1 MSMRALYALIM
12 LLTAHQLIGQVESA
26 NELFDNFEFK
36 AAAELYSEANQLGS
50 LNEEDQAKLAFCYIA
65 QNEYVNAESILNQN
79 PRSDPYVEAMFIETL
94 KALGKIE
101 LARKTY
107 VSFCERD
114 SSVPDQ
120 VWLASLDSIESWKHY
135 VSRFDV
141 YEIKSLNSNVAEL
154 SPQIHKNGLLYL
166 SEQIEHDV
174 NIGGPA
180 IAYSNTKGPATLQY
194 GISPTPRTAIVY
206 AEFEEGDTLLFKP
219 NKELFSIAEQHL
231 GPFCL
236 DQDRKLIYFTQAGL
250 PELDQV
256 PEIPWIYFGEYEIL
270 PKEVSHIKPIGS
282 KVPMPLFETIIL
294 LEEDAIRDEVKKL
307 EDNADQNE
315 RLIAQLELYLQVI
328 NMDDMQIIIVVDS
341 LFEAG
346 ELSSS
351 LANAINEHIES
362 KGTPNEEAEN
372 ETYVFW
378 QPKAGNFAT
387 GTPAL
392 SQDGKTMIFSST
404 MPGGYGGS
412 DLYMIE
418 LEDGR
423 WLEPKN
429 LGPHVNTSGN
439 EMFPFLKNE
448 STLYFSSD
456 GWPGYGALDLFVSMR
471 INNKWSTTTNMLRPF
486 NSPGNDHGIVF
497 ELAGL
502 AGYFVSD
509 RSGGTGDD
517 DIYRFSERVAYRG
530 AEVSEEEADDLYKK
544 FVAIGDALFEDRD
557 LLDSREAYEEAHAIR
572 GEEPYPPEMI
582 KVIDG
587 MLINMITADNPV
599 VFTNIYYDYNRYNIT
614 PEASKELERLTLFLL
629 DNPGVKVK
637 MSSYADARGGHEFNI
652 VLSEKRAAAAKRFL
666 VTYGVE
672 EDRVITYGEGATK
685 FVTVCPVPADCTEE
699 EHALNRR
706 TEFNIIR

>member
-1 MSMRALYALIM
+1 MRRALYALII
-12 LLTAHQLIGQVESA
+12 LLTAYQLQAQVESA

-36 AAAELYSEANQLGS
+36 AASKLYSEADQRGS
-50 LNEEDQAKLAFCYIA
+50 LDEEERVKLAFCYLA
-65 QNEYVNAESILNQN
+65 QNEYLQAEAILKKDTL
-79 PRSDPYVEAMFIETL
+79 SDPFVEAMYIETL

-101 LARKTY
+101 LARETY
-107 VSFCERD
+107 LASCEKN
-114 SSVPDQ
+114 SSSKDQ
-120 VWLASLDSIESWKHY
+120 VWLASLDSIDSWKHY
-135 VSRFDV
+135 VSRYDV
-141 YEIKSLNSNVAEL
+141 YEIKGLNSSAAEL
-154 SPQIHKNGLLYL
+154 SPQIHKDGLLYL
-166 SEQIEHDV
+166 SERIILSANND
-174 NIGGPA
+174 GPEL
-180 IAYSNTKGPATLQY
+180 AYNNTNGTPTLQY
-194 GISPTPRTAIVY
+194 GLSPTPRTAIVY
-206 AEFEEGDTLLFKP
+206 AEIEHGDTLLFKP

-236 DQDRKLIYFTQAGL
+236 DPERELIYFTRSGL
-250 PELDQV
+250 PEMDKD
-256 PEIPWIYFGEYEIL
+256 PEIPWIYFGKYDIL
-270 PKEVSHIKPIGS
+270 PHEVSHIKPIGS
-282 KVPMPLFETIIL
+282 KVQLPLFETIIL
-294 LEEDAIRDEVKKL
+294 LDDDGIRNEVKKL
-307 EDNADQNE
+307 EKDAEQNK

-328 NMDDMQIIIVVDS
+328 HMEDMQIIIVVDS

-346 ELSSS
+346 ELSGS
-351 LANAINEHIES
+351 LINAINKHIES
-362 KGTPNEEAEN
+362 KGTSIEGTEN
-372 ETYVFW
+372 EKHVFW

-392 SQDGKTMIFSST
+392 SQDGKKMIFSST
-404 MPGGYGGS
+404 MPGGFGGS

-418 LEDGR
+418 LVDGR

-448 STLYFSSD
+448 TTLYFSSD
-456 GWPGYGALDLFVSMR
+456 GWPGYGGLDLFVSM
-471 INNKWSTTTNMLRPF
+471 NVGNTWSTTTNMLRPF

-497 ELAGL
+497 ERAGL

-517 DIYRFSERVAYRG
+517 DIYRFTERVALRG
-530 AEVSEEEADDLYKK
+530 HEVSEEDADDLYKK

-557 LLDSREAYEEAHAIR
+557 LLDSREAFEEAHAIR

-582 KVIDG
+582 KKIDG
-587 MLINMITADNPV
+587 MLIDMITEEKPV
-599 VFTNIYYDYNRYNIT
+599 VFTNIYYGYNRYNIT
-614 PEASKELERLTLFLL
+614 PEASKELERLTSFLL

-637 MSSYADARGGHEFNI
+637 MSSYADARGGHDFNI
-652 VLSEKRAAAAKRFL
+652 ALSEKRAAAAKRFL

-685 FVTVCPVPADCTEE
+685 FVTVCPLPTDCTEE
-699 EHALNRR
+699 EHARNRR